1 MWGMNEEGERK
12 REPGD
17 CPLVTT
23 LPLAAA
29 RRRGYTKKGPRC
41 VVLVWIS
48 SVHLS
53 MTLFRW

>member
-12 REPGD
+12 GEPGD

-29 RRRGYTKKGPRC
+29 RRRGYTKKRPKMRC
-41 VVLVWIS
+41 PGLD
-48 SVHLS
+48 
-53 MTLFRW
+53 LFSTP